1 MADNFN
7 LIFSKRLNKL
17 MQDNN
22 LTQAELMVKMHNLG
36 AHISQ
41 QTISKWCKGDAIPRM
56 SKVDALCNIFRISRT
71 QLIGDDDSPIALK
84 YKNISPVTNVSV
96 PMLGSVACGKP
107 IFINEEHQ
115 EVIEKPDGIK
125 CDFCLTA
132 KGDSMIDIGI
142 QNNDIVF
149 IKSQDTANNGD
160 IVCVAIDDE
169 ATIKKFDYDKL
180 NNKLMLIP
188 CNKSY
193 QTIIYEG
200 EQLDHI
206 HILGKVIYFKR
217 YL

>member
-1 MADNFN
+1 MDKG
-7 LIFSKRLNKL
+7 IIKTIS
-17 MQDNN
+17 NN
-22 LTQAELMVKMHNLG
+22 LKKYMERDNINQYDLLAALNTRGVKVSQT
-36 AHISQ
+36 AISNWVNG
-41 QTISKWCKGDAIPRM
+41 TKAPRM
-56 SKVDALCNIFRISRT
+56 DKIDALCDVFHVSR
-71 QLIGDDDSPIALK
+71 LELLYDNNSAEYAK
-84 YKNISPVTNVSV
+84 YKNIKPVSYTSV

-115 EVIEKPDGIK
+115 DYIEKPDGIK

-149 IKSQDTANNGD
+149 IKAQDTANNGD
-160 IVCVAIDDE
+160 IVCVSIDDE
-169 ATIKKFDYDKL
+169 ATIKKLDYDRL
-180 NNKLMLIP
+180 NNKLLLIP
-188 CNKSY
+188 CNKAY
-193 QTIIYEG
+193 QTSVYEG

>member
-1 MADNFN
+1 MDKVQILTEILGVTRDE
-7 LIFSKRLNKL
+7 LIGT
-17 MQDNN
+17 DNN
-22 LTQAELMVKMHNLG
+22 RVLA
-36 AHISQ
+36 
-41 QTISKWCKGDAIPRM
+41 
-56 SKVDALCNIFRISRT
+56 
-71 QLIGDDDSPIALK
+71 K
-84 YKNISPVTNVSV
+84 YKNLKPVTNVSI

-115 EVIEKPDGIK
+115 EFIEKPDGIK